1 MTAEMSVQITLA
13 LVNVLFNFKLFIT
26 RVLEL
31 VDRISLS
38 FIDKY
43 RERSSRSSGKILVL
57 SICPYYR
64 RGIYFAL

>member
-13 LVNVLFNFKLFIT
+13 LIVYVCATIYCV

-38 FIDKY
+38 FIEVFH
-43 RERSSRSSGKILVL
+43 ERSSRSSDI
-57 SICPYYR
+57 
-64 RGIYFAL
+64 F